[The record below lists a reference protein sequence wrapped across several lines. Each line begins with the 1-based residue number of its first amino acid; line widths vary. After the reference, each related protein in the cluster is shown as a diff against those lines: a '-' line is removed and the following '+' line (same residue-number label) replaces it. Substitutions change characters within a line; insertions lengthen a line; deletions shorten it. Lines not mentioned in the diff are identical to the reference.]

1 MTGRFLIAACAAVV
15 VAALALMPVTAQTD
29 AEHWDALPHA
39 LGRPRPA
46 GRLGERLRNT
56 AGATEAVR

>member
-15 VAALALMPVTAQTD
+15 VAALALVPVTAQTD
-29 AEHWDALPHA
+29 EHWTLSRTP
-39 LGRPRPA
+39 LGRPGPA